1 MSRNVL
7 KLSPGT
13 IRSLYNVLEVTF
25 DPLSLCASIA
35 PLLQTLSADEAY
47 SPYLSLLQRA
57 LLSRLLSQLSQVY
70 STIKISSLLALV
82 TPLKNA
88 GLDGSFD
95 EEQVEAYIMGCA
107 RRGELNVRGDHKDGS
122 ITFVDDPFVL
132 NDDSL
137 PSTSASSSSSS
148 SIAREVTI
156 QPSTAD
162 LVRTRLSRVAVCL
175 QDSLN
180 VIEEKPTGPTAEE
193 KATTF
198 KNLVMAV
205 ESERKALQ
213 LRRALVAR
221 RRELLSELSVRK
233 EKEESSRRAELSR
246 REKEEDER
254 RMREDLRRK
263 EAERTKKEIESIRI
277 DVAKKYAQSLV
288 DKGILK
294 PNDVDVSCLFTF
306 CSVFLSSWLIPYL
319 VLFFFI
325 FILEIGDL

>member
-1 MSRNVL
+1 MSITILKLSRNVL
-7 KLSPGT
+7 KLSPET
-13 IRSLYNVLEVTF
+13 IKSLYNVLEVTF

-88 GLDGSFD
+88 GLEGSFD

-107 RRGELNVRGDHKDGS
+107 RRGELNVRVDHKDGS

-132 NDDSL
+132 NDDALS
-137 PSTSASSSSSS
+137 STSASSSSS
-148 SIAREVTI
+148 IAPEVSI
-156 QPSTAD
+156 QPSTSD

-175 QDSLN
+175 RDSLN
-180 VIEEKPTGPTAEE
+180 AIEEKPIGPTAEE
-193 KATTF
+193 QATTF
-198 KNLVMAV
+198 KNLVVAV

-294 PNDVDVSCLFTF
+294 PNDVDVSC
-306 CSVFLSSWLIPYL
+306 
-319 VLFFFI
+319 VL
-325 FILEIGDL
+325 

>member
-1 MSRNVL
+1 MSITILKLSRNVL
-7 KLSPGT
+7 KLSPET
-13 IRSLYNVLEVTF
+13 IKSLYNVLEVTF

-88 GLDGSFD
+88 GLEGSFD

-107 RRGELNVRGDHKDGS
+107 RRGELNVRVDHKDGS

-132 NDDSL
+132 NDDAL
-137 PSTSASSSSSS
+137 PSTSASSSSS
-148 SIAREVTI
+148 IAPEVSI
-156 QPSTAD
+156 QPSTSD

-175 QDSLN
+175 RDSLN
-180 VIEEKPTGPTAEE
+180 AIEEKPIGPTAEE
-193 KATTF
+193 QATTF
-198 KNLVMAV
+198 KNLVVAV

-294 PNDVDVSCLFTF
+294 PNDVDVSC
-306 CSVFLSSWLIPYL
+306 
-319 VLFFFI
+319 VL
-325 FILEIGDL
+325 

>member
-1 MSRNVL
+1 MSILDLKLSRNVL
-7 KLSPGT
+7 KLSPES
-13 IRSLYNVLEVTF
+13 IKSLYNVLEVTF

-88 GLDGSFD
+88 GLEGSFD

-107 RRGELNVRGDHKDGS
+107 RRGELNVRVDHKDGS
-122 ITFVDDPFVL
+122 ISFVDDPFVP
-132 NDDSL
+132 NDDTL
-137 PSTSASSSSSS
+137 PSTSAASSSSS
-148 SIAREVTI
+148 SIALEVSI

-175 QDSLN
+175 RDSLK
-180 VIEEKPTGPTAEE
+180 VIEEKPSGPSEE
-193 KATTF
+193 EQATTF

-246 REKEEDER
+246 KEKEEDER

-263 EAERTKKEIESIRI
+263 EVERTKKEIETIRI

-294 PNDVDVSCLFTF
+294 PNDVDVSCLFKR
-306 CSVFLSSWLIPYL
+306 FLSNSD
-319 VLFFFI
+319 
-325 FILEIGDL
+325 G

>member
-1 MSRNVL
+1 
-7 KLSPGT
+7 
-13 IRSLYNVLEVTF
+13 
-25 DPLSLCASIA
+25 
-35 PLLQTLSADEAY
+35 
-47 SPYLSLLQRA
+47 
-57 LLSRLLSQLSQVY
+57 
-70 STIKISSLLALV
+70 
-82 TPLKNA
+82 
-88 GLDGSFD
+88 
-95 EEQVEAYIMGCA
+95 MGCA
-107 RRGELNVRGDHKDGS
+107 RRGELNVRVDHKDGS
-122 ITFVDDPFVL
+122 ITFVDDPFVH
-132 NDDSL
+132 NDDALS
-137 PSTSASSSSSS
+137 SASASSSSST
-148 SIAREVTI
+148 AREASI

-162 LVRTRLSRVAVCL
+162 LVRTRLSKVAVCL
-175 QDSLN
+175 RDSLN
-180 VIEEKPTGPTAEE
+180 AIEEKPIGPTEE
-193 KATTF
+193 EQATTF

-294 PNDVDVSCLFTF
+294 PNDVDVSCLSYHFLKTVNTSF
-306 CSVFLSSWLIPYL
+306 VFFVS
-319 VLFFFI
+319 
-325 FILEIGDL
+325 

>member
-1 MSRNVL
+1 MSITDIKLSRSVL
-7 KLSPGT
+7 KLSPAS
-13 IRSLYNVLEVTF
+13 IKSLYNVLEVTF

-47 SPYLSLLQRA
+47 SPNLSLLQRA

-88 GLDGSFD
+88 GLEGSFD

-107 RRGELNVRGDHKDGS
+107 RRGELNVRVDHKDGS
-122 ITFVDDPFVL
+122 ITFVDDPFVQ
-132 NDDSL
+132 NDDAL
-137 PSTSASSSSSS
+137 PSASASSSSS
-148 SIAREVTI
+148 IAPEVSI

-162 LVRTRLSRVAVCL
+162 LVRTRLSKVAVCL
-175 QDSLN
+175 RDSLN
-180 VIEEKPTGPTAEE
+180 AIEEKPKGPTAEE
-193 KATTF
+193 QAATF
-198 KNLVMAV
+198 KNLVIAV

-254 RMREDLRRK
+254 RMREDLKRK

-294 PNDVDVSCLFTF
+294 PNDVDVSCL
-306 CSVFLSSWLIPYL
+306 Y
-319 VLFFFI
+319 
-325 FILEIGDL
+325 